1 MSAWSVYEPLG
12 GMGGGG
18 MGGGM
23 GQSMGGYGEPVQSL
37 QPQQVP
43 MNPGMM
49 QQQQLPMNPHQAL
62 PPAKVYPKETQ
73 NVPVPPVPESG
84 SNWKDI
90 SDYYEIGDWIYIAIA
105 VLIVDILVLFLI
117 RYFPDFFGKAINVWY
132 NRFKLSAVIADVF
145 IILIGFALSRYVYTE
160 YIYEKYDWNPVY
172 FTGLSVGIQI
182 VHDVLFYFG
191 VVKPIEPGK
200 NAMMDV
206 FKEYASSGG
215 AKVVGADSAMMIGSS
230 VLSML
235 LKAAPAHLVT
245 FIGLMSVY
253 TLPYILETRNQFSS
267 IV

>member
-1 MSAWSVYEPLG
+1 MSAWSAYEPIG
-12 GMGGGG
+12 
-18 MGGGM
+18 
-23 GQSMGGYGEPVQSL
+23 SMDQNFMREPIQTKQVQAPS
-37 QPQQVP
+37 
-43 MNPGMM
+43 MMPGSFA
-49 QQQQLPMNPHQAL
+49 QQQYGGQMAQMPHQAGVAS
-62 PPAKVYPKETQ
+62 PHVYPKETK
-73 NVPVPPVPESG
+73 NVPVPPVPEEG
-84 SNWKDI
+84 SKWKDI
-90 SDYYEIGDWIYIAIA
+90 SDYYEVADWIYIGIA
-105 VLIVDILVLFLI
+105 VLIVDIVVLFLV

-160 YIYEKYDWNPVY
+160 YIYEKYDWNPAY
-172 FTGLSVGIQI
+172 FTGLTVGIQI

-191 VVKPIEPGK
+191 VIKPIEPGR

-206 FKEYASSGG
+206 FKEYAASGG
-215 AKVVGADSAMMIGSS
+215 AKVVAADSAMMIGSS

-235 LKAAPAHLVT
+235 LKAAPAHLVA